1 MFSQF
6 VIGPPGSGKSTY
18 CTGMQ
23 QFMGA
28 MGRQVA
34 VVNLDPAN
42 DNLPYDCAVDVSELI
57 TLSDVME
64 EYGLGPNGGLI
75 YCIEF
80 LAKNLDW
87 LKDKLA
93 ALGDVYILFDCP
105 GQVELYTHHTGMK
118 DLAQSLQQWNH
129 HICVVHLVDSHHCS
143 DPAKFLSVLMVSLS
157 TMCHLELPHINVLSK
172 IDLIEQFG
180 DLPFGLEFFTDVL
193 DLEYLMEH
201 LESDKFAGRFTAL
214 NKALCG
220 LIEDY
225 NQVAFTT
232 LNISD
237 KHSVD
242 SVLKLIDKANG
253 YLFGDMEREKRSHN
267 LLYNVDN
274 IRGTSEPDYT
284 RTMEV
289 QEDYMREVAPSHRPS
304 LPARDI
310 VPMRIP
316 VPVSENEGLQQP
328 SNQPSKICWN
338 CMRVEGTHRCTAC
351 KAAYYCSRTCQ
362 STHWQQHKSRCKLL
376 QNSAASAAAAGAKI
390 TLNDDNN

>member
-1 MFSQF
+1 M
-6 VIGPPGSGKSTY
+6 
-18 CTGMQ
+18 
-23 QFMGA
+23 
-28 MGRQVA
+28 
-34 VVNLDPAN
+34 
-42 DNLPYDCAVDVSELI
+42 
-57 TLSDVME
+57 
-64 EYGLGPNGGLI
+64 
-75 YCIEF
+75 
-80 LAKNLDW
+80 
-87 LKDKLA
+87 
-93 ALGDVYILFDCP
+93 
-105 GQVELYTHHTGMK
+105 
-118 DLAQSLQQWNH
+118 
-129 HICVVHLVDSHHCS
+129 
-143 DPAKFLSVLMVSLS
+143 
-157 TMCHLELPHINVLSK
+157 
-172 IDLIEQFG
+172 
-180 DLPFGLEFFTDVL
+180 
-193 DLEYLMEH
+193 
-201 LESDKFAGRFTAL
+201 
-214 NKALCG
+214 
-220 LIEDY
+220 
-225 NQVAFTT
+225 
-232 LNISD
+232 
-237 KHSVD
+237 
-242 SVLKLIDKANG
+242 LKLIDKANG
-253 YLFGDMEREKRSHN
+253 YLFGDMARAHGMLARRAHMRAHAHTHTHTHTHAHTQQEREKRSHN